1 MSILKLTKSWIAPHG
16 RLKPGEY
23 RIPDKISR
31 AHAQCAVIDGAG
43 HIVKA
48 SVVEKPK
55 EEEKPRARGRPAGR
69 RKAVAPENKLLNS
82 APENK
87 SEVEGAA
94 GDGGSDGAFT
104 DGGSSGD
111 LPGEPPVD
119 DSGQ

>member
-87 SEVEGAA
+87 SEVEGTGGDRSGYGAELDA
-94 GDGGSDGAFT
+94 G
-104 DGGSSGD
+104 SGDD
-111 LPGEPPVD
+111 LPGEPPAD